1 MDKIDVDKLKTVP
14 LDLKKLSNVVNN
26 EVVRKSLYNKLV
38 AKVNNTDASEYALK
52 TKYDMDK
59 SDFEKKI
66 SDADKKIPDTVDL
79 LKKQIIMQKLL
90 KLKVKYIVLLVQ
102 LLLMYQLQLQ
112 IKYLMLVILLRKQI
126 MTYNY

>member
-1 MDKIDVDKLKTVP
+1 MDKIDVDKLKTVR

-38 AKVNNTDASEYALK
+38 AKVDNTDASEYALK

-59 SDFEKKI
+59 SGFEKKI

-90 KLKVKYIVLLVQ
+90 K
-102 LLLMYQLQLQ
+102 
-112 IKYLMLVILLRKQI
+112 
-126 MTYNY
+126 

>member
-90 KLKVKYIVLLVQ
+90 K
-102 LLLMYQLQLQ
+102 
-112 IKYLMLVILLRKQI
+112 
-126 MTYNY
+126 

>member
-66 SDADKKIPDTVDL
+66 SDADKKIPDTSGLV
-79 LKKQIIMQKLL
+79 KKTDYNAKITEIEGK
-90 KLKVKYIVLLVQ
+90 IHSITGST
-102 LLLMYQLQLQ
+102 LLMYQLQLQ
-112 IKYLMLVILLRKQI
+112 IK
-126 MTYNY
+126 

>member
-26 EVVRKSLYNKLV
+26 EIVRKSLYNKLV

-59 SDFEKKI
+59 SDFEDTSGLVKKT
-66 SDADKKIPDTVDL
+66 DYNAKITEIEG
-79 LKKQIIMQKLL
+79 KIHSITGST
-90 KLKVKYIVLLVQ
+90 
-102 LLLMYQLQLQ
+102 LLMYQLQLQ